1 MTKFVIA
8 LATTLLLTACGGG
21 NIEPFLGTWSEV
33 KDGAGKP
40 ETLNITKDSSDR
52 VNILHDL
59 VITKT
64 NHTYLVNENNLVD
77 PGSSQTKFKLDGE
90 TLVLVGRYERRFTK
104 Q

>member
-1 MTKFVIA
+1 MTKFVIV
-8 LATTLLLTACGGG
+8 LATTLLLTACGGS
-21 NIEPFLGTWSEV
+21 NMEPFLGTWSEV

-40 ETLNITKDSSDR
+40 QTLNITKDSSGR
-52 VNILHDL
+52 VNMLRDR

-77 PGSSQTKFKLDGE
+77 VRSNQTKFKLDGE
-90 TLVLVGRYERRFTK
+90 TLVLVGGYEILFTK